1 MSNKVTFM
9 IYEAEITRYKVVI
22 MRASP
27 ICEIKSLFGET
38 VETMENVVKIM
49 RVSQNCE

>member
-9 IYEAEITRYKVVI
+9 IYEAEIRYKVVI